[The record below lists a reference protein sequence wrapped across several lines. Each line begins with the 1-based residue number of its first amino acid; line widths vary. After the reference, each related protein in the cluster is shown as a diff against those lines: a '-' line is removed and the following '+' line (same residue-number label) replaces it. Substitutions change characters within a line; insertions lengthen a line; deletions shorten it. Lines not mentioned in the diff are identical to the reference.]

1 MRLVITFFIPA
12 MEKRAIKWM
21 FHDVSLV
28 RIDIFNR
35 QSCHELRNPL
45 AFAHEG
51 LNLVAAQRMSKPAR
65 ISFPE
70 EEDCPPHAAGF
81 SYAAQLRRDTK

>member
-21 FHDVSLV
+21 FHDVFRV
-28 RIDIFNR
+28 GIDIFNR
-35 QSCHELRNPL
+35 QPCHELRNPL
-45 AFAHEG
+45 AFIHES
-51 LNLVAAQRMSKPAR
+51 LNLLAAQMMSKPAC

-70 EEDCPPHAAGF
+70 EQDCPPYAAGLSHAARLCP
-81 SYAAQLRRDTK
+81 AKK

>member
-28 RIDIFNR
+28 CIDIFNN
-35 QSCHELRNPL
+35 QLGHEPRNPL
-45 AFAHEG
+45 AFAHEE
-51 LNLVAAQRMSKPAR
+51 LNLLTAQTMSKPAR
-65 ISFPE
+65 TSFSKGQGSSPR
-70 EEDCPPHAAGF
+70 AADF
-81 SYAAQLRRDTK
+81 SQPAWLCRNKK